1 MGVLGRT
8 PYRRREMFRVSEH
21 TTAFTIK
28 ADDPST
34 IIVEVD
40 ISFQRRYISTKL
52 HDATSQTTTL
62 VNPHY
67 VPYFCCFRFWYFY
80 TTRKVQ

>member
-8 PYRRREMFRVSEH
+8 TYRRTEMFRVSEH
-21 TTAFTIK
+21 TTVFTIR
-28 ADDPST
+28 ADNPST

-40 ISFQRRYISTKL
+40 ISFQRRYISTTL
-52 HDATSQTTTL
+52 HDVTSRTTKL

-67 VPYFCCFRFWYFY
+67 VPYFCCFRF
-80 TTRKVQ
+80 

>member
-8 PYRRREMFRVSEH
+8 PYKRREMFRVSEH
-21 TTAFTIK
+21 PTAFTIT

-34 IIVEVD
+34 IIVDVD
-40 ISFQRRYISTKL
+40 ISFQRRYSSTTL
-52 HDATSQTTTL
+52 HDVTAQTTTL

-67 VPYFCCFRFWYFY
+67 VPYLCYFRF
-80 TTRKVQ
+80 